1 MHMTP
6 AGVRIAASLLVA
18 LAAIGCGDDAT
29 NTTRGPTFVRVR
41 LTVANPA
48 DTLYVRRYGDCSMFD
63 SATVGGAYTQ
73 VPETLRVNVG
83 VPATITASLVDN
95 LSVQDNVAQSS
106 AYQLIVMGLKS
117 KTGTLTWAQTGDFTG
132 TLTGSARTNP
142 PATNDSAS
150 LRIGVI
156 EKASGDTVYGNTCPV
171 RVTVR

>member
-1 MHMTP
+1 MSTS
-6 AGVRIAASLLVA
+6 GVKIAAALLIA
-18 LAAIGCGDDAT
+18 LAAVSCGDDDAT
-29 NTTRGPTFVRVR
+29 NTSRGPTFVRMR
-41 LTVANPA
+41 LVVANPA
-48 DTLYVRRYGDCSMFD
+48 DTLYVRRYADCAIFD

-73 VPETLRVNVG
+73 VAETLRVNVG

-95 LSVQDNVAQSS
+95 VNAQDNVAQSS
-106 AYQLIVMGLKS
+106 AYQLIVMGLRS
-117 KTGTLTWAQTGDFTG
+117 KMGTLTWAQTGDFTG

-150 LRIGVI
+150 IRIGVI